1 MPGWRTRILGA
12 QLYKYKME
20 GFLHWGYNFYNC
32 QYSLHT
38 IDPYRINDG
47 EDAFPAGDPFIVY
60 PGADGKPVESMRLPI
75 MEDAMNDMRL
85 LEYLES
91 LTSREHVLDLID
103 DYGNLDLRFD
113 EYPSGCDYLQDL
125 WETAA
130 KEVEE
135 LIK

>member
-1 MPGWRTRILGA
+1 
-12 QLYKYKME
+12 
-20 GFLHWGYNFYNC
+20 
-32 QYSLHT
+32 
-38 IDPYRINDG
+38 
-47 EDAFPAGDPFIVY
+47 
-60 PGADGKPVESMRLPI
+60 
-75 MEDAMNDMRL
+75 MRL

-113 EYPSGCDYLQDL
+113 EYPSGCEYLQDL

>member
-1 MPGWRTRILGA
+1 M
-12 QLYKYKME
+12 
-20 GFLHWGYNFYNC
+20 HN
-32 QYSLHT
+32 

-60 PGADGKPVESMRLPI
+60 PGADGKPVESMRLPV

-91 LTSREHVLDLID
+91 LTSSEHVLDLID
-103 DYGNLDLRFD
+103 DYGN
-113 EYPSGCDYLQDL
+113 